1 MHGGDDSP
9 PRPARFA
16 RLMTAMNNHKL
27 KVFSG
32 RANVPLAEKIAQ
44 CLGNPLGK
52 ITLLNFPDGET
63 WCRIEEDV
71 RGRDVFVVQPT
82 CPPVNEN
89 LMELLIIL
97 DSLKRASAD
106 RITAVLPYYGYA
118 RQDRKDVG
126 RVPITA
132 KLVADLLTVAGANR
146 VLALD
151 LHAAQIQ
158 GFFDIPVDHLH
169 AAPVINDYIRSLN
182 IPVSDFVVLSPDE
195 GSIKRALVYQK
206 KLGGA
211 IAIVDKRRSSATET
225 KQANLIGASLNG
237 KVVVIF
243 DDMISTAGSVVG
255 AAHVARCNG
264 AREVYACATHP
275 VLCGP
280 AIDRLRD
287 APLKQVVVTDSIP
300 LTPDKQLPRIKVLSV
315 APLLADAIKRIH
327 LNESVSKLFE

>member
-1 MHGGDDSP
+1 M
-9 PRPARFA
+9 
-16 RLMTAMNNHKL
+16 LNNNSKL

-32 RANVPLAEKIAQ
+32 RANIPLGEAIAR
-44 CLGNPLGK
+44 CLGDGLGK
-52 ITLLNFPDGET
+52 ITLDYFPDGENFV
-63 WCRIEEDV
+63 RIDEDV
-71 RGRDVFVVQPT
+71 RGRDIYIVQPT
-82 CPPVNEN
+82 CPPVNTN

-97 DSLKRASAD
+97 DAFKRSSAA

-118 RQDRKDVG
+118 RQDRKDQG

-132 KLVADLLTVAGANR
+132 KVVADLLTSAGADR

-158 GFFDIPVDHLH
+158 GFFDIPVDHLY
-169 AAPVINDYIRSLN
+169 ASPVIARHVRSLN
-182 IPVSDFVVLSPDE
+182 IAPRDLVVLSPDE
-195 GSIKRALVYQK
+195 GSIKKALMYQK

-211 IAIVDKRRSSATET
+211 IAVVDKRRSSATET
-225 KQANLIGASLNG
+225 KQANLIGAPLEG
-237 KVVVIF
+237 KVAIIF
-243 DDMISTAGSVVG
+243 DDMISTGGSVVG
-255 AAHVARCNG
+255 AAHVAHHHG
-264 AREVYACATHP
+264 AREVYAFATHA

-287 APLKQVVVTDSIP
+287 APLEQIVVTDSIP
-300 LTPDKQLPRIKVLSV
+300 VPPEKQLPNIKVLSV

>member
-1 MHGGDDSP
+1 MLLSYS
-9 PRPARFA
+9 
-16 RLMTAMNNHKL
+16 NKL

-32 RANVPLAEKIAQ
+32 RANIPLAEKIVR
-44 CLGNPLGK
+44 CLGDTLGK
-52 ITLLNFPDGET
+52 VTLTNFPDGEISV
-63 WCRIEEDV
+63 RIEEDV

-89 LMELLIIL
+89 LMELLVML
-97 DSLKRASAD
+97 DSFRRASAA

-118 RQDRKDVG
+118 RQDRKDQG

-132 KLVADLLTVAGANR
+132 KLVANLVTVAGANR

-182 IPVSDFVVLSPDE
+182 IPPDQFVVLSPDE
-195 GSIKRALVYQK
+195 GSIKRALLHQK
-206 KLGGA
+206 KLGGP

-225 KQANLIGASLNG
+225 KQANLIGAALEG
-237 KVVVIF
+237 KVAVIF
-243 DDMISTAGSVVG
+243 DDMITTAGSVVG
-255 AAHVARCNG
+255 AASVAKKNG
-264 AREVYACATHP
+264 AREVYACATHA

-280 AIDRLRD
+280 AIGRLRD
-287 APLKQVVVTDSIP
+287 APLQQVVVTDSIP
-300 LTPDKQLPRIKVLSV
+300 LPPEKHLPRLKVLSV
-315 APLLADAIKRIH
+315 APLLAEAIKHIH
-327 LNESVSKLFE
+327 SNESVSKLFE

>member
-1 MHGGDDSP
+1 M
-9 PRPARFA
+9 
-16 RLMTAMNNHKL
+16 LNNNSKL

-32 RANVPLAEKIAQ
+32 RANIPLGDAIAR
-44 CLGNPLGK
+44 CLGDGLGK
-52 ITLLNFPDGET
+52 ITLDYFPDGENFV
-63 WCRIEEDV
+63 RIDEDV
-71 RGRDVFVVQPT
+71 RGRDIYIIQPT
-82 CPPVNEN
+82 CPPVNQN
-89 LMELLIIL
+89 LVELLIIL
-97 DSLKRASAD
+97 DAFKRSSAA

-118 RQDRKDVG
+118 RQDRKDQG

-132 KLVADLLTVAGANR
+132 KVVADLLTTAGADR

-158 GFFDIPVDHLH
+158 GFFDIPVDHLY
-169 AAPVINDYIRSLN
+169 ASPVIARHVRALN
-182 IPVSDFVVLSPDE
+182 IAPRDLVVLSPDE
-195 GSIKRALVYQK
+195 GSIKKALMYQK

-225 KQANLIGASLNG
+225 KQANLIGASLEG

-243 DDMISTAGSVVG
+243 DDMISTGGSVVG
-255 AAHVARCNG
+255 AAHVARLHG
-264 AREVYACATHP
+264 AREVYAFATHA

-287 APLKQVVVTDSIP
+287 APLEQIVVTDSIP
-300 LTPDKQLPRIKVLSV
+300 LPPEKQLPNIKVLSV

>member
-1 MHGGDDSP
+1 MKGRRSAHG
-9 PRPARFA
+9 RRYV
-16 RLMTAMNNHKL
+16 LTNNHKL

-32 RANVPLAEKIAQ
+32 RANLLLAEKIAHH
-44 CLGNPLGK
+44 LGDTLGK
-52 ITLLNFPDGET
+52 ITLDNFPDGE
-63 WCRIEEDV
+63 ISVKIDEDV
-71 RGRDVFVVQPT
+71 RGRDIYLMQPT

-89 LMELLIIL
+89 LMELLIML
-97 DSLKRASAD
+97 DSFKRASAA

-132 KLVADLLTVAGANR
+132 KLVADLLESAGADR

-158 GFFDIPVDHLH
+158 GFFDIPVDHLY
-169 AAPVINDYIRSLN
+169 ASPVINEYIRRLGF
-182 IPVSDFVVLSPDE
+182 PMSDLVILSPDE
-195 GSIKRALVYQK
+195 GSIKKALMYQK

-211 IAIVDKRRSSATET
+211 LAIVDKRRSSPTEIRA
-225 KQANLIGASLNG
+225 ANVIGASLEG
-237 KVVVIF
+237 KVTVIF
-243 DDMISTAGSVVG
+243 DDMISTAGTVTE
-255 AAHVARCNG
+255 AAETARHFG

-280 AIDRLRD
+280 AIKRLRE
-287 APLKQVVVTDSIP
+287 APIRQIVITDSIP
-300 LTPDKQLPRIKVLSV
+300 VPDSKRLPNMVQLSV
-315 APLLADAIKRIH
+315 APLLANAIKRIH

>member
-1 MHGGDDSP
+1 M
-9 PRPARFA
+9 
-16 RLMTAMNNHKL
+16 MNNHKL

-32 RANVPLAEKIAQ
+32 RANYPLAEKIAHH
-44 CLGNPLGK
+44 LGDSLGK
-52 ITLLNFPDGET
+52 LTLDNFPDGEISL
-63 WCRIEEDV
+63 RIEEDV
-71 RGRDVFVVQPT
+71 RGRDIYLMQPT

-89 LMELLIIL
+89 LMELLIML
-97 DSLKRASAD
+97 DSFKRASAA

-132 KLVADLLTVAGANR
+132 KLVADLLETAGAHR

-169 AAPVINDYIRSLN
+169 AGPVLSDYVHRLG
-182 IPVSDFVVLSPDE
+182 IPPEEFVVLSPDE
-195 GSIKRALVYQK
+195 GSIKKALMFQK

-211 IAIVDKRRSSATET
+211 IAIVDKRRSSATDT
-225 KQANLIGASLNG
+225 RAANVIGASVER

-243 DDMISTAGSVVG
+243 DDMISTGGTTAN
-255 AAHVARCNG
+255 AAVVARRNG
-264 AREVYACATHP
+264 AREVYVCATHP
-275 VLCGP
+275 VLAGP
-280 AIDRLRD
+280 AVEHLRE
-287 APLKQVVVTDSIP
+287 APIRQIVVTDSIP
-300 LTPDKQLPRIKVLSV
+300 VPPAKFLPNMVQLSV
-315 APLLADAIKRIH
+315 APLLANAIKRIH